1 MTLAFQQNMQKWSF
15 FFIFY
20 YKTAPND
27 KIRRKNDQQL
37 IGFLVLVKKMSKW
50 GISPYFH
57 RRKVK
62 PIPQNLYTLLAHTK
76 CMDTPHLI
84 HKNYQSLIL
93 TLEWPGTWHNG
104 PKKSSYLV
112 KRAGN
117 LTPGGQNA
125 CSRVCFLWQ
134 EIKPKPSKTT

>member
-1 MTLAFQQNMQKWSF
+1 MIKLGKKTISSSLVFSF
-15 FFIFY
+15 W
-20 YKTAPND
+20 
-27 KIRRKNDQQL
+27 L
-37 IGFLVLVKKMSKW
+37 KKMSKW

-62 PIPQNLYTLLAHTK
+62 PILQSLYTILAHTK
-76 CMDTPHLI
+76 CMDAPPPI

-93 TLEWPGTWHNG
+93 TLEWPGTWHSG

-112 KRAGN
+112 KPARN

-125 CSRVCFLWQ
+125 CSRVCFLWP
-134 EIKPKPSKTT
+134 EIKPKPSKTTWNGNLYF

>member
-1 MTLAFQQNMQKWSF
+1 MTLAFLQNMQKWSF

-20 YKTAPND
+20 QKTAPND
-27 KIRRKNDQQL
+27 KIRQKNDQQL

-50 GISPYFH
+50 GISPDFH

-62 PIPQNLYTLLAHTK
+62 PILQNLYTLLAHTK

-112 KRAGN
+112 KWAIN
-117 LTPGGQNA
+117 LAPGGQNA
-125 CSRVCFLWQ
+125 CSRVCFLCP

>member
-1 MTLAFQQNMQKWSF
+1 MIKLGKKTIISSLVFSF
-15 FFIFY
+15 W
-20 YKTAPND
+20 
-27 KIRRKNDQQL
+27 L
-37 IGFLVLVKKMSKW
+37 KKMPKW
-50 GISPYFH
+50 GISPYFY

-62 PIPQNLYTLLAHTK
+62 PILQNLYTLLAHTK

-112 KRAGN
+112 KRARN
-117 LTPGGQNA
+117 LTPEGQNA
-125 CSRVCFLWQ
+125 CSRVCFLWP